1 MKLLT
6 ETADTEE
13 YFRIKLLFEQK
24 GIAAHFANEDSA
36 RNFGFLHPAG
46 RYAIYVVFEEQYEDA
61 KKLLVNDDHHVET
74 TMDLSNSD
82 FASINSDE
90 NKKLVNNKIINV
102 IVALLVVICLI
113 TYFVIS

>member
-1 MKLLT
+1 MT

-74 TMDLSNSD
+74 RMDLSCLLYTSD
-82 FASINSDE
+82 AADE
-90 NKKLVNNKIINV
+90 
-102 IVALLVVICLI
+102 
-113 TYFVIS
+113 